1 MSKTCRSSRFGCAEM
16 GVPQAAELTSTPQGL
31 LARAVLSSVNQFFL
45 GVLMPHTFQFLDDI
59 AIADLAFDACGDSLQ
74 DVFQG
79 ATNAVIEALANPE
92 TIGSTWQ
99 QAIDREDEDPDALL
113 FDWLS
118 DLVYWKDAA
127 CVVFSKSDVRL
138 TQQEDGLW
146 KLNALL
152 YGEPVNVST
161 QELRADVKGV
171 TKHLYRLAGEGG
183 RWTVRVVL
191 DV

>member
-1 MSKTCRSSRFGCAEM
+1 MA
-16 GVPQAAELTSTPQGL
+16 
-31 LARAVLSSVNQFFL
+31 
-45 GVLMPHTFQFLDDI
+45 HTFQFLDDI
-59 AIADLAFDACGDSLQ
+59 AMADLAFDASGDSLQ

-79 ATNAVIEALANPE
+79 ATDAVIEALANPD

-99 QAIDREDEDPDALL
+99 QSIDREDEDPAALL

-127 CVVFSKSDVRL
+127 GVVFSKSDVRL
-138 TQQEDGLW
+138 TQQKDGVW
-146 KLNALL
+146 KLQALVH
-152 YGEPVNVST
+152 GARVNFTT

-171 TKHLYRLAGEGG
+171 TKHLYRLASEGG